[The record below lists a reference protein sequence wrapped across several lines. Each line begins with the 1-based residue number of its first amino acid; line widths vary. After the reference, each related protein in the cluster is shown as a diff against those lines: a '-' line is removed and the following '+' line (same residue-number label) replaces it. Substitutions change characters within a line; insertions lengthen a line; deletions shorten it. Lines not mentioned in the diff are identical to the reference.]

1 MFGKKPKSVFKDRK
15 SLESALEIAAYKCD
29 FKEFC
34 DFIERVEDAIVNGKD
49 TFALEKEIL
58 EVANAPRTQSFNIHK
73 IANDPTLNVKDQ
85 TVA

>member
-1 MFGKKPKSVFKDRK
+1 MFGKKPKSVFKDHK
-15 SLESALEIAAYKCD
+15 SLENALELAAYKCD

-34 DFIERVEDAIVNGKD
+34 NFIEKVEDAIVNRKD
-49 TFALEKEIL
+49 TYALEQEIL
-58 EVANAPRTQSFNIHK
+58 EVVNAPRTRSFNIHK